1 MCENNN
7 SLSFENAIDETKTIK
22 SVYTFLKLIKKI
34 QSQREKDVSDILYRG
49 LPNANYDLIPSIGRK
64 NEKGAYLFDPKDE
77 EKIFL
82 EFKRLFHLYS
92 DDRPS
97 SDMDLLFLAQHY
109 GLPTRLLDWS
119 YNPLIALYFAC
130 QESAKTGCVYAI
142 KIKNAPIIESHQMD
156 SNIFE
161 SDNNDDYQFIIPDY
175 TNRRFLNQK
184 GLFLWFKNIRNL
196 LSIDTK
202 IVVQNKSQ
210 IRKELTSIG
219 ITDSF
224 IYPTL
229 DHLCKEIK
237 NKYQINY

>member
-1 MCENNN
+1 MYQNNN
-7 SLSFENAIDETKTIK
+7 SLSFETAIDETKTIK
-22 SVYTFLKLIKKI
+22 SLNSFLKLIKKL
-34 QSQREKDVSDILYRG
+34 QSQRERDVSDYLFRG
-49 LPNANYDLIPSIGRK
+49 QPNTKYGLIPSIGRK
-64 NEKGAYLFDPKDE
+64 NKEGASLFDPKDE

-92 DDRPS
+92 DNRPS

-161 SDNNDDYQFIIPDY
+161 SDNNNDYQFIIPDY

-184 GLFLWFKNIRNL
+184 GLFLWFKNISNPVP
-196 LSIDTK
+196 ITK
-202 IVVQNKSQ
+202 KIEVQYKSQ
-210 IRKELTSIG
+210 IRHELASIG

-237 NKYQINY
+237 YKYQINC